1 MGASLGSTSC
11 KHNVAV
17 PEPRG
22 WGATTEAGVVM
33 SRRYMNRSVIVTCAV
48 TGSGDSTGRSPEVP
62 VTPAEVAASALSAA
76 AAGAAIV
83 HCHVRDLETGKGART
98 VALYE
103 EVVERIRA
111 ENTEVIVNLT
121 AGMGGDLNVG
131 PDDDPMNWQAGT
143 DLVGGLER
151 LAHVE
156 AIRPDICSMDCGSL
170 NFGDDNE
177 VYVSTPAM
185 LRIMADK
192 VRELGVRP
200 ELEIFDTGNL
210 WFAETLIAE
219 GLVDAPYWLQ
229 LCLSIPYG
237 TPMDVGILQAMVHR
251 LPPEAEFTS
260 FGLGAM
266 QMPMVAQSV
275 MLGGHVRVG
284 LEDNLYLERG
294 VLATNAQLVERA
306 VRIVE
311 LMGAAVQSPA
321 EARKTLGL
329 S

>member
-1 MGASLGSTSC
+1 
-11 KHNVAV
+11 
-17 PEPRG
+17 
-22 WGATTEAGVVM
+22 
-33 SRRYMNRSVIVTCAV
+33 MNRSVIVTCAV

-62 VTPAEVAASALSAA
+62 VTPTEIAASALDAA
-76 AAGAAIV
+76 SAGAAIV
-83 HCHVRDLETGKGART
+83 HCHVRDLETGRGART

-131 PDDDPMNWQAGT
+131 PDDDPMAWQPGT

-170 NFGDDNE
+170 NFGDHNE

-185 LRIMADK
+185 LRIMAEK

-294 VLATNAQLVERA
+294 VLATNAQLVEKA
-306 VRIVE
+306 VTIIE

-321 EARKTLGL
+321 EARQTLGL
-329 S
+329 T

>member
-1 MGASLGSTSC
+1 
-11 KHNVAV
+11 
-17 PEPRG
+17 
-22 WGATTEAGVVM
+22 
-33 SRRYMNRSVIVTCAV
+33 MNRSVIVTCAV

-83 HCHVRDLETGKGART
+83 HCHVRDLETGKGTRT

-131 PDDDPMNWQAGT
+131 PDDNPMNWQAGT

-284 LEDNLYLERG
+284 LEDNVYLERG

>member
-1 MGASLGSTSC
+1 
-11 KHNVAV
+11 
-17 PEPRG
+17 
-22 WGATTEAGVVM
+22 
-33 SRRYMNRSVIVTCAV
+33 MNRSVIVTCAV

-62 VTPAEVAASALSAA
+62 VTPTEIAASALDAA
-76 AAGAAIV
+76 SAGAAIV
-83 HCHVRDLETGKGART
+83 HCHVRDLETGRGART

-131 PDDDPMNWQAGT
+131 PDDDPMAWQPGT

-156 AIRPDICSMDCGSL
+156 AIGPDICSMDCGSL
-170 NFGDDNE
+170 NFGDHNE

-185 LRIMADK
+185 LRIMAEK

-294 VLATNAQLVERA
+294 VLATNAQLVEKA
-306 VRIVE
+306 VTIIE

-321 EARKTLGL
+321 EARQTLGL
-329 S
+329 T

>member
-1 MGASLGSTSC
+1 
-11 KHNVAV
+11 
-17 PEPRG
+17 
-22 WGATTEAGVVM
+22 
-33 SRRYMNRSVIVTCAV
+33 MNRNVIVTCAV

-62 VTPAEVAASALSAA
+62 VTPAEIAASALDAA

-83 HCHVRDLETGKGART
+83 HCHVRDLETGKGTRT

-103 EVVERIRA
+103 EVVERIRT

-131 PDDDPMNWQAGT
+131 PDDDPMSWQPGT

-156 AIRPDICSMDCGSL
+156 AIKPDICSMDCGSL
-170 NFGDDNE
+170 NFGNDNE

-185 LRIMADK
+185 LRIMAEK

-275 MLGGHVRVG
+275 MLGGHARVG

-294 VLATNAQLVERA
+294 VLATNAQLVEKA
-306 VRIVE
+306 VTIIE

-321 EARKTLGL
+321 EARQTLGL
-329 S
+329 N

>member
-1 MGASLGSTSC
+1 MTRSINREVIISC
-11 KHNVAV
+11 A
-17 PEPRG
+17 
-22 WGATTEAGVVM
+22 
-33 SRRYMNRSVIVTCAV
+33 I
-48 TGSGDSTGRSPEVP
+48 TGSGDTAGRSEYVP
-62 VTPAEVAASALSAA
+62 VTPEQIAASALDAA
-76 AAGAAIV
+76 SAGAAIV
-83 HCHVRDLETGKGART
+83 HCHVRDLDTGKGVRN
-98 VALYE
+98 VDHYR
-103 EVVERIRA
+103 EVVDRIR
-111 ENTEVIVNLT
+111 EKNTDVVVNLT

-131 PDDDPMNWQAGT
+131 PDHDPMSWQPGT

-177 VYVSTPAM
+177 VYVSTPSM
-185 LRIMADK
+185 LRIMAER

-210 WFAETLIAE
+210 WFAEKMIEE
-219 GLVDAPYWLQ
+219 GLIDAPYWLQ

-237 TPMDVGILQAMVHR
+237 APLDIGILQAMVNR
-251 LPPEAEFTS
+251 LPDKAEFTS

-294 VLATNAQLVERA
+294 VLATNAQLVEKAIR
-306 VRIVE
+306 VVE
-311 LMGAAVQSPA
+311 LMGSRIQTATD
-321 EARKTLGL
+321 ARQTLELG
-329 S
+329 

>member
-1 MGASLGSTSC
+1 MTRS
-11 KHNVAV
+11 
-17 PEPRG
+17 
-22 WGATTEAGVVM
+22 
-33 SRRYMNRSVIVTCAV
+33 MNRDVIISCAV
-48 TGSGDSTGRSPEVP
+48 TGSGDTVGRSEHVP
-62 VTPAEVAASALSAA
+62 VTPEQIASSALDAAS
-76 AAGAAIV
+76 AGAAIV
-83 HCHVRDLETGKGART
+83 HCHVRDLETGKGTRT
-98 VALYE
+98 VDLYR
-103 EVVERIRA
+103 EVVDRIR
-111 ENTEVIVNLT
+111 EVNTDVVVNLT

-131 PDDDPMNWQAGT
+131 PDDAPMDWQPGT

-170 NFGDDNE
+170 NFGDHNE

-185 LRIMADK
+185 LRIMAER

-200 ELEIFDTGNL
+200 ELEVFDTGNL
-210 WFAETLIAE
+210 WFAETMIAE
-219 GLVDAPYWLQ
+219 GLIDAPYWIQ

-237 TPMDVGILQAMVHR
+237 TPMDVGILQAMVNR
-251 LPPEAEFTS
+251 LPDEAEFTS

-294 VLATNAQLVERA
+294 VLATNAQLVEKA
-306 VRIVE
+306 AKIVE
-311 LMGAAVQSPA
+311 LVGARLQTPA
-321 EARKTLGL
+321 DARKTLQL
-329 S
+329 A

>member
-1 MGASLGSTSC
+1 
-11 KHNVAV
+11 
-17 PEPRG
+17 
-22 WGATTEAGVVM
+22 
-33 SRRYMNRSVIVTCAV
+33 MNRSVIVTCAV

-62 VTPAEVAASALSAA
+62 VTPAEIAASALDAA

-83 HCHVRDLETGKGART
+83 HCHVRDLETGKGTRT

-131 PDDDPMNWQAGT
+131 PDDDPMAWQAGT

-185 LRIMADK
+185 LRIMAEK

-266 QMPMVAQSV
+266 QMPMVTQSV
-275 MLGGHVRVG
+275 MLGGHARVG

-294 VLATNAQLVERA
+294 VLATNAQLVEKA
-306 VRIVE
+306 VTIIE

-321 EARKTLGL
+321 EARQTLGL

>member
-1 MGASLGSTSC
+1 
-11 KHNVAV
+11 
-17 PEPRG
+17 
-22 WGATTEAGVVM
+22 
-33 SRRYMNRSVIVTCAV
+33 MNRSVIVTCAI

-83 HCHVRDLETGKGART
+83 HCHVRDLETGKGTRT

-219 GLVDAPYWLQ
+219 GLIDAPYWFQ

>member
-1 MGASLGSTSC
+1 
-11 KHNVAV
+11 
-17 PEPRG
+17 
-22 WGATTEAGVVM
+22 
-33 SRRYMNRSVIVTCAV
+33 MNRSVIVTCAI

-83 HCHVRDLETGKGART
+83 HCHVRDLETGKGTRT

-229 LCLSIPYG
+229 LCLSVPYG

-294 VLATNAQLVERA
+294 VLATNAQLVEKA